1 MNANSRLQV
10 QYSIP
15 RHILA
20 QVNHGPGTGP
30 RMERQ
35 SVRLTPPLT
44 TEAQAR
50 TAASIA
56 PSSPG
61 LPSDTG
67 PATSVHT
74 RESGLNQISVN
85 VG

>member
-61 LPSDTG
+61 FLLTQGLQHQCTP
-67 PATSVHT
+67 
-74 RESGLNQISVN
+74 ESLA
-85 VG
+85 